1 MKTKMLVDIC
11 ENAKEILTGDPK
23 GTENR
28 AALEALAEYSR
39 AAKQGNLSPE
49 RLSGFLHGLAIVG
62 TFTITSWLSLKDQLM
77 NLG

>member
-49 RLSGFLHGLAIVG
+49 RLSGVLPR
-62 TFTITSWLSLKDQLM
+62 
-77 NLG
+77 